1 MNTGERIKKRREELG
16 LTIEFVSECT
26 GASVECI
33 QDCEDNNNMVFPFF
47 YEYRIIKVLKTTR
60 EYLYDDKDIPTDT
73 SFTSIISKNLIYYLN
88 ISNMTQT
95 ELARR
100 IGVGKTTVSNWVNG
114 LKAPRMDSIDKIC
127 EVFNIKH
134 ENLLYDKKTD
144 SRYSDPIIDRYY
156 MLDGDEKVV
165 VDSLITHLSDENYH
179 VSVSIEKGKDW
190 KIKIE

>member
-16 LTIEFVSECT
+16 LTIEYVSEYT

-33 QDCEDNNNMVFPFF
+33 QACEDYNNIRFPFI
-47 YEYRIIKVLKTTR
+47 YEDKIFKVLKTTR
-60 EYLYDDKDIPTDT
+60 EYLYADKDTPTET
-73 SFTSIISKNLIYYLN
+73 SFNSIISKNLIYYLN

-100 IGVGKTTVSNWVNG
+100 IEVRKTTVSNWVHG
-114 LKAPRMDSIDKIC
+114 LKTPRMDSIDKIC

-134 ENLLYDKKTD
+134 ENLLYDKKAD
-144 SRYSDPIIDRYY
+144 ARYSNPIIDRYY
-156 MLDGDEKVV
+156 MLDGDKKEI
-165 VDSLITHLSDENYH
+165 VDNLIIHLTDENYH
-179 VSVSIEKGKDW
+179 VSVSIENRDW